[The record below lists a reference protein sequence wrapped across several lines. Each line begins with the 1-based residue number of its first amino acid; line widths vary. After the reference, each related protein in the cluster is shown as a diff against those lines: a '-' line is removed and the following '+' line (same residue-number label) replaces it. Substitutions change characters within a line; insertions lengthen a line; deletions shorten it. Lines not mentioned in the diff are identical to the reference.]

1 MNILNGR
8 MCVTDGGGILVM
20 GRRVGVRWDLYLRR
34 MTFCLLTKQTISNA
48 DANNNDRE
56 GGEDENDDEDMCGA

>member
-1 MNILNGR
+1 M
-8 MCVTDGGGILVM
+8 TDGGGILVM